1 MRKKLLVCLLMVS
14 VVLAGSNAAW
24 AAKSARSAKSSAASK
39 TDKTAKT
46 AKTAK
51 KGAKGEKNAAPESV
65 EPVKIKERNRKE
77 IKYTGYDAKRD
88 PFAAPEKIAKMI
100 EKPATVGDS
109 GLKVQLPRMELQGI
123 IWAKNMP
130 QVIINGAVMKVGDFI
145 EEFEIKE
152 ITRTGIILFFKG
164 RDYSVTMQ
172 SQNLP
177 KKRKSK

>member
-100 EKPATVGDS
+100 EKPARS
-109 GLKVQLPRMELQGI
+109 AIRGL
-123 IWAKNMP
+123 
-130 QVIINGAVMKVGDFI
+130 
-145 EEFEIKE
+145 
-152 ITRTGIILFFKG
+152 
-164 RDYSVTMQ
+164 
-172 SQNLP
+172 
-177 KKRKSK
+177 